1 MGIIIY
7 NHCNQSTRVCMCK
20 CMRPFHM
27 FHRSGWRKPLLH
39 ILSQKKG
46 ILIRQGQGPGAW
58 YNSQGIYMYL
68 YIYKH
73 YWFQLRWLCRYIM
86 SIYICISHYKCYQAH
101 LCFQNQRLSMNVHF
115 CCCLLPFSQ
124 VMIKREA
131 SPLPRYVVYLM
142 LNWRDTPP
150 WN

>member
-1 MGIIIY
+1 MESKSFVLRLMYIISLPG
-7 NHCNQSTRVCMCK
+7 CAMCQ

-27 FHRSGWRKPLLH
+27 FHRSGWRKPLGNLM
-39 ILSQKKG
+39 IVDYTTKKKG
-46 ILIRQGQGPGAW
+46 ILLRQGQGPGVW
-58 YNSQGIYMYL
+58 YNSQGIYTYTNIIDSNRDDYTLWVFTYL
-68 YIYKH
+68 
-73 YWFQLRWLCRYIM
+73 
-86 SIYICISHYKCYQAH
+86 CISYHKCYQAH
-101 LCFQNQRLSMNVHF
+101 LCFQNQRLSI
-115 CCCLLPFSQ
+115 SQ